1 MPQIWLGR
9 EWDPKTGHTR
19 RPVTY
24 DGERHLILFGPNGS
38 GKGTALEIPNLLRL
52 GRRDAGG
59 PLSVVSLDSKGENA
73 AVTMRWRSSVSEIAL
88 LNPFNLLGLGDAGFN
103 PLAGVKSYEDAAAIG
118 DALQPMDGNDPFFP
132 SASRDLLT
140 GLCLF
145 EVREAAR
152 EGRAPSLENV
162 RGMLTGDL
170 ASFAERMVATG
181 DFQLA
186 SLGARFIDDNRTNQS
201 IIATAATATRWLL
214 SEPIRAS
221 LGKNGIDWS
230 RLKGPRPLTVYVIL
244 DADKLET
251 FSVWLRLVVVSAL
264 NALYRQGGGGLR
276 TLFLLSEFAQLGR
289 LEAIRSALG
298 QGRGYG
304 VQLWPVLQDINQ
316 LRAIYQR
323 DAANTFLGMS
333 GATFAFTPND
343 PETAEW
349 MSKRSGD
356 ITEPGLSASDDPLQ
370 GARTSWRGERR
381 RVFPSDALFD
391 IPPFHGLVWFA
402 GQSRAV
408 PVCALP
414 YWEMPE
420 LAGRYDP
427 NPYHPG
433 SSGQLRRLLPGKR
446 KIIAAVAAALLA
458 AGAWLFGPQ
467 ISGWANHAL
476 GPGSVVRVNPKPKP
490 PARGSSPHR
499 PRHVTPASRQSPAPS
514 R

>member
-1 MPQIWLGR
+1 MPQLWLGR
-9 EWDPKTGHTR
+9 EWDPKSGRTG

-24 DGERHLILFGPNGS
+24 DGDRHLTLFGPNGS

-52 GRRDAGG
+52 GSRSAGG
-59 PLSVVSLDSKGENA
+59 PLSIVSIDPKGENA
-73 AVTMRWRSSVSEIAL
+73 AVTARWRRSVSEVVI

-118 DALQPMDGNDPFFP
+118 DALQPMDGNDPFWP
-132 SASRDLLT
+132 SGSRDLLT

-152 EGRAPSLENV
+152 EGRDPSLENV

-170 ASFAERMVATG
+170 ASFAARMVATG

-186 SLGARFIDDNRTNQS
+186 SLGARFIEDNRTNQS

-316 LRAIYQR
+316 LRTIYQ
-323 DAANTFLGMS
+323 A
-333 GATFAFTPND
+333 
-343 PETAEW
+343 
-349 MSKRSGD
+349 
-356 ITEPGLSASDDPLQ
+356 LS
-370 GARTSWRGERR
+370 
-381 RVFPSDALFD
+381 
-391 IPPFHGLVWFA
+391 
-402 GQSRAV
+402 
-408 PVCALP
+408 
-414 YWEMPE
+414 
-420 LAGRYDP
+420 
-427 NPYHPG
+427 
-433 SSGQLRRLLPGKR
+433 
-446 KIIAAVAAALLA
+446 
-458 AGAWLFGPQ
+458 
-467 ISGWANHAL
+467 
-476 GPGSVVRVNPKPKP
+476 
-490 PARGSSPHR
+490 
-499 PRHVTPASRQSPAPS
+499 
-514 R
+514 